1 MEKNNQDIDICD
13 LNSRFEK
20 IKASDEKINKKNFC
34 HNCQVETFQKKVF
47 EHIDIITPE
56 VIPFNEDGR
65 RGESVWTIGGIIWRI
80 TECNGCGKMNFN
92 VYRRNSVL
100 EELVLEHQ
108 YPTKGFRPI
117 PAWVTYL
124 KKDYIELILE
134 IYHSLN
140 SGRNR
145 LPLMGART
153 LLDMLIVDKVGD
165 VGTFQKKL
173 QKLVDEK
180 YISKASQDLLEV
192 ALEYGHAAIHRGYKS
207 STEQINEVLDIIEN
221 ILESEAL
228 IEKSKKLKSDI
239 PKRK

>member
-1 MEKNNQDIDICD
+1 MASSALSTRKTKEVDILTNYTSIGIIIIDKTMEKNNQDIDRCD

-124 KKDYIELILE
+124 KKDYIELE
-134 IYHSLN
+134 
-140 SGRNR
+140 
-145 LPLMGART
+145 T
-153 LLDMLIVDKVGD
+153 V
-165 VGTFQKKL
+165 
-173 QKLVDEK
+173 
-180 YISKASQDLLEV
+180 
-192 ALEYGHAAIHRGYKS
+192 
-207 STEQINEVLDIIEN
+207 
-221 ILESEAL
+221 
-228 IEKSKKLKSDI
+228 
-239 PKRK
+239 